1 DEEMKTAWIVTGG
14 LVLITVTALLVG
26 DQLIALGSLTG
37 LVGWLGGNA
46 NGKKSES

>member
-1 DEEMKTAWIVTGG
+1 MRTAWIVTGG

-26 DQLIALGSLTG
+26 DQLIALGALTG

-46 NGKKSES
+46 NGKREQT